1 MLGNRQGQFIWLAKT
16 GHRRE
21 SIMKSSGFRIFASVA
36 TSFCILFQVH
46 AALAA
51 SVKLPTSTRV
61 YVATKEDLIAKG
73 DRVRQGQS
81 VRAEV
86 WRDVVVG
93 GHVLIAAGTPVIAKV
108 DQVKQRQIAGVKGT
122 MTIGAYETESIDG
135 QSIQL
140 SGGYHKEGK
149 SRMALS
155 ITLGVLFI
163 LPIFIPGKAAEL
175 PAGTVFDAYI
185 DRNWQID
192 TGESAQTRKVDLSY
206 IGAEVSAELL
216 YEKFEEAE
224 KPKYFE
230 FQISVPQGVSSNF
243 VIDRVNS
250 ETIDPIKLKSISEV
264 IEDDELVVN
273 AQVKIKTLLKKFAKG
288 INTIEIA
295 NTDGDERVSTKLII
309 DIEI

>member
-1 MLGNRQGQFIWLAKT
+1 
-16 GHRRE
+16 
-21 SIMKSSGFRIFASVA
+21 MKFSRIKVIAA
-36 TSFCILFQVH
+36 YIAILCLLFQSH
-46 AALAA
+46 MAFAA
-51 SVKLPTSTRV
+51 SVKLPTGTRV
-61 YVATKEDLIAKG
+61 YVSTKQDLIGKG
-73 DRVRQGQS
+73 DQVQQGQS

-86 WRDVVVG
+86 WRDVLVD

-108 DQVKQRQIAGVKGT
+108 DQIKQRQIAGVKGS
-122 MTIGAYETESIDG
+122 MTIGAYETEGVDG
-135 QSIQL
+135 QAIQL

-163 LPIFIPGKAAEL
+163 IPIFIPGKAAEL

-185 DRNWQID
+185 DKSWDIEI
-192 TGESAQTRKVDLSY
+192 GEVPKTRKINLSY
-206 IGAEVSAELL
+206 LNADISAELL
-216 YEKFEEAE
+216 YEKLEGVE
-224 KPKYFE
+224 KPKYFD
-230 FQISVPQGVSSNF
+230 FQITVPQGISTKF

-250 ETIDPIKLKSISEV
+250 ETIDPIKLKNISES
-264 IEDDELVVN
+264 IEDEELVVD

-295 NTDGDERVSTKLII
+295 ALDGEERISTTLII